1 MTTAAQRTQSPSS
14 LGRWI
19 ADQRDQGAA
28 WSDIT
33 IELNITEPEAR
44 ELEKRFLDEIA
55 AREREFQHAL
65 W

>member
-1 MTTAAQRTQSPSS
+1 MTTAHQRTESPSS

-28 WSDIT
+28 WTDIT
-33 IELNITEPEAR
+33 IELNISETEAR

-55 AREREFQHAL
+55 ARERELQHTL